1 MYMIFYSQEECYNGD
16 EREDISMK
24 EFSHLFSPIKVG
36 ETVVKN
42 RVFMPPISTNLADK
56 GYVTDALVAH
66 YAARAKGGVGLI
78 VTEVT
83 TVEPTYIYLPGDM
96 SIHDDSFIPGWKK
109 LTEAVHQ
116 YDCKILPQLFHPAY
130 MAFPIP
136 GTPRLIAPSNVGP
149 YYAKEAPRSVTK
161 EELKVI
167 IKQFGEAALRVKTAG
182 ADGVEIHAAHAHGLL
197 GGFLSPLYNKRT
209 DEYGGD
215 ISCRL
220 RLTLEVIEEVRK
232 MCGKDFII
240 DVRISGDEYT
250 DGGLNINDMI
260 YVSKTL
266 EKAGVDML
274 HVSGGTTIARGSSI
288 PAPGTKMGS
297 HALLSE
303 EIKKHV
309 SIPVATVGRIT
320 EPWIADEL
328 IANDKADICMMG
340 RANLCDAEFVNKAM
354 SGHVEDIRPCIGCLR
369 CLTGIMFGKRVSCTI
384 NPSLE
389 IENEDTIK
397 EAEEKKNILVIGSGP
412 AGMEAA
418 FVAHKRGHHVV
429 LCEKDD
435 KLGGEMNL
443 AAVPIA
449 KQDLTL
455 VIKYMAHKLEGVDVR
470 LNTEVTLEMLKNEFK
485 DYEVIAGTG
494 ASPIVINPFTQFK
507 SWMTADD
514 VLAGRAFPGRKIVII
529 GGGSVGCETA
539 DYLAPLINDLF
550 PRNRDVTILEM
561 ADGVMM
567 NESGPGRSL
576 LVRRMMEKG
585 VKIITSAKV
594 DSVTETEINYTQDD
608 VTHTIKDADTL
619 IFAAGYKKNP
629 AVEEMLEESGLNY
642 HMIGDAHE
650 IGNIKTAIT
659 EAYNLTKDL

>member
-1 MYMIFYSQEECYNGD
+1 MCMIFYSQEECYNGD

-328 IANDKADICMMG
+328 IANDKADICMIG

-619 IFAAGYKKNP
+619 IFAAGYKKNQ

>member
-328 IANDKADICMMG
+328 IANDKADICMIG